1 MATIKDIADEAGIS
15 IAAVSRILNNKGS
28 FNAETIAKVERIAR
42 RLNYKPI
49 SVLQQEDKQNNKII
63 AAIFPSV
70 EIPYFGLLTSLLE
83 KYAYDYGYQLML
95 CGSLFDRCKE
105 EECFKKLKDGKLSG
119 VLLGSYTFDAVAIE
133 NEKLPIVTIGYKLC
147 NSIPSISTDNFS
159 AGRIAARHLL
169 SKGCKKFLYIT
180 SYLGDTSLD
189 LRYQGFKS
197 ELSGFDIHT
206 YTVSME
212 MQIENDFSSIIT
224 KMALQNPNADA
235 IFAETD
241 ALAMNCIQVYS
252 ELGYKIPEDVKI
264 IGYGYPFF
272 SAFSNPKLTLIKENT
287 KELTKT
293 AVDILVDMIENEGV
307 RYENRDII
315 IPVSLAEHKTT

>member
-15 IAAVSRILNNKGS
+15 SAAVSRILNNKGS

-49 SVLQQEDKQNNKII
+49 SVLQQEDKQNNTII

-169 SKGCKKFLYIT
+169 SKGCKKFLYIA
-180 SYLGDTSLD
+180 YIIRVLGC
-189 LRYQGFKS
+189 YKF

-264 IGYGYPFF
+264 IGYDYPFF

-287 KELTKT
+287 KELIKT